1 MTKAKVRSIESAVPP
16 SHRPQLDNL
25 KRIEGQIR
33 GVIRMIEEGRY
44 CVDILTQLHA
54 IVGAIENVETQI
66 FQKHLEGCVA
76 KSFKEGPRSD
86 KTCKIKEIL
95 ELINKFRR

>member
-1 MTKAKVRSIESAVPP
+1 MAKAQLKESAQPP
-16 SHRPQLDNL
+16 SHKDQIANL

-33 GVIRMIEEGRY
+33 GIIRMIEEERY

-54 IVGAIENVETQI
+54 IVGAIENVEGKVLH
-66 FQKHLEGCVA
+66 KHLEGCVA
-76 KSFKEGPRSD
+76 KSFSEGAHTD